1 MSCEG
6 CSPTS
11 IYNGAVGSKEKR
23 NCNSSGCKKLNVY
36 NWLSDIP
43 RSDIGAPFPIVEV
56 YFKDGSRKDFF
67 KNNTHHFLKKDDWV
81 LVETTNGHDVGRISL
96 TGELVKLQMKK
107 HGAKDSSE
115 IKKIL
120 RVANERD
127 MEGYWA
133 AKTQEKETLIKAR
146 SIARMHKMEM
156 KISDI
161 EIQADLKK
169 TTVFYTADNRVDF
182 RELIKVYASEFK
194 TKIEM
199 RQIGARQESTLVGGI
214 GSCGRELC
222 SSTWLTDYKS
232 VSTSAARY
240 QNLSINQAKLSGQC
254 GKLKCCLNFELD
266 MYLDA
271 LKAFPTNA
279 ETLEL
284 AAGKATLQKKD
295 IFKNIMWYSF
305 QGSSKQYPLSIERV
319 KEILGLNKEG
329 IIPEELEVVEI
340 KQRSKTL
347 VDNADFGF
355 VNDVGQ
361 LSLNSLTKKSKKK
374 SKRNKSNS
382 SHPQKEME
390 LKGNKNNS
398 NNKRNPQNSN
408 TPNQKKRKDNFEKP
422 NDKSIESKD
431 NKIVKAAS
439 TEATT
444 TAEQKPK
451 PKNKNKNRKKLS
463 KKDLS

>member
-11 IYNGAVGSKEKR
+11 IYNGVVGSKEKK

-81 LVETTNGHDVGRISL
+81 LVESANGHDVGRISL

-107 HGAKDSSE
+107 HGAKDTPDM
-115 IKKIL
+115 KKIL
-120 RVANERD
+120 RIANERD
-127 MEGYWA
+127 LEGYWT
-133 AKTQEKETLIKAR
+133 AKTQEKETLVKAR
-146 SIARMHKMEM
+146 TIARMHKMEM
-156 KISDI
+156 KISDV

-182 RELIKVYASEFK
+182 RELIKVYAAEFK

-305 QGSSKQYPLSIERV
+305 HGSSKQYPLSIERV
-319 KEILGLNKEG
+319 KVILELNKEG

-347 VDNADFGF
+347 VDSADFGF

-361 LSLNSLTKKSKKK
+361 LSLNSLNKKSKKK
-374 SKRNKSNS
+374 SKKNKSHPSNSQKEIEFKDNKNS
-382 SHPQKEME
+382 S
-390 LKGNKNNS
+390 NS
-398 NNKRNPQNSN
+398 KRNSQGSN
-408 TPNQKKRKDNFEKP
+408 ATNKKTRKEKFENKDN
-422 NDKSIESKD
+422 KSIEAKGNND
-431 NKIVKAAS
+431 VKTTS
-439 TEATT
+439 TEVTAQ
-444 TAEQKPK
+444 AEQKPK
-451 PKNKNKNRKKLS
+451 YKNKNRKKLS